1 MLNSNSKTK
10 KKSRIEKYYNDVY
23 EVYLVVANK
32 YATLEQ
38 LKKNYSYADGVELD
52 EEITK
57 DSACTA
63 RCKDIKT
70 GRPVIIVKFNETVK
84 DAKLWF
90 TNTTA
95 HEATHVALDIYEMIQ
110 QNVCFCSPEP
120 FCYLVGW
127 ATECIYKTLTK

>member
-38 LKKNYSYADGVELD
+38 LKKNYSYADGAELD

-57 DSACTA
+57 ASACTA

-70 GRPVIIVKFNETVK
+70 GKPVIIVKFNETVK

-110 QNVCFCSPEP
+110 QNICFCSPEP